1 MSDETKLHI
10 DEDWK
15 AQVDREKEQLRRQ
28 KEITPTDTAAIN
40 TAATNTAP
48 VNATGNA
55 PESSPTPPSP
65 VRPARETAEHELP
78 PASLIILISSLAT
91 QAMASMGQL
100 PAEDGNPLPVDLQ
113 FARHFI
119 DLIGVIEEK
128 TRNNLTTEEASFLKN
143 TLLHLRM
150 LFVESSRR

>member
-1 MSDETKLHI
+1 MSDEKHKSDEKKLHI

-15 AQVDREKEQLRRQ
+15 TQVDREKEFLRHQ
-28 KEITPTDTAAIN
+28 TETAPSGTTQPTPT
-40 TAATNTAP
+40 
-48 VNATGNA
+48 
-55 PESSPTPPSP
+55 PTPTSP
-65 VRPARETAEHELP
+65 DSTPASTAEHVLP

-100 PAEDGNPLPVDLQ
+100 HAEDGNPPPVDMQ

-119 DLIGVIEEK
+119 DLIGMIEDK
-128 TRNNLTTEEASFLKN
+128 TRNNLTGEEASFLKN

-150 LFVESSRR
+150 VFVESSRR